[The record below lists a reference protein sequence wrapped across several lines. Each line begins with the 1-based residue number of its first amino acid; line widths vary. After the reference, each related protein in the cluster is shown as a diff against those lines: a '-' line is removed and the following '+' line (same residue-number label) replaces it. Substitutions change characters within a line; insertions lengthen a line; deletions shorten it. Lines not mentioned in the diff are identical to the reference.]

1 MTKSQIPNHKFGF
14 TLVELLIVITVLGIL
29 AATILTVV
37 NPQDKINAANDAKV
51 QQDAN
56 QLINALQ
63 TYAAQDVAGKYPDD
77 LATLVTAGEINVVPK
92 PPTGYGTDYAYGV
105 DNTTVPPVAKIA
117 GMLKSKKSIA
127 AAAPGTT
134 AQWCW
139 LSSLGTAKAYSGAP
153 VNGVACP

>member
-1 MTKSQIPNHKFGF
+1 MKKGF

-51 QQDAN
+51 QQDTN

-63 TYAAQDVAGKYPDD
+63 TYSAQDVAGKYPDA
-77 LATLVTAGEINVVPK
+77 LANLVTAGEINVVPK
-92 PPTGYGTDYAYGV
+92 PPTGYGADYAYAV
-105 DNTTVPPVAKIA
+105 DNATVPPVAKVA
-117 GMLKSKKSIA
+117 GMLKSKKSITA
-127 AAAPGTT
+127 GGGAT

-139 LSSLGTAKAYSGAP
+139 LSSLGTAKTYSGAP
-153 VNGVACP
+153 ANTTACP